1 MLMNRVMQGAAGVL
15 IALLSACGGTAA
27 SAPPSTAGSA
37 GSAAAASPSSPADIA
52 KYQGQDRQQMLEA
65 GAKKE
70 GTVSWYTAIAGDVIN
85 ALTDGFQQKY
95 PYLKL
100 NVFRA
105 DEPAVLQRITQETQA
120 NTASFDVTDLN
131 GGSTGILKDA
141 KLTDPYFSPSLA
153 AIPEGLKLPAS
164 GGLVDGADDWMTII
178 GFGYNTTLV
187 PKDAV
192 PKTTADLM
200 NPGLTGKIALAG
212 TTTGYNWVGS
222 VLAGMGDDA
231 GKKWLAD
238 FAAKQKPAVQQISGK
253 ALLDLIA
260 KGEVPASPTI
270 YRDHV
275 RQAQANKA
283 PVEWVPL
290 EPDVNLV
297 NYVVIGAKAPHP
309 YAAMLFID
317 YLLGD
322 GQKVFKDNFYTTAT
336 ENLNFKTFIP
346 YQGKTGAQYD
356 QATKDWSDLFKA
368 DFR

>member
-1 MLMNRVMQGAAGVL
+1 MAHVKALAAAVGVL
-15 IALLSACGGTAA
+15 LLAGCG
-27 SAPPSTAGSA
+27 GSA
-37 GSAAAASPSSPADIA
+37 GPPASSLGPSGPPAKPADA
-52 KYQGQDRQQMLEA
+52 GRYQAADRQQVLEQ

-70 GTVSWYTAIAGDVIN
+70 DAVSWYTAIAGDVIGG
-85 ALTDGFQQKY
+85 LTTGFQQKY
-95 PYLKL
+95 PSVKL

-105 DEPAVLQRITQETQA
+105 DEPTVLLRITQEAQA
-120 NTASFDVTDLN
+120 GTASFDVTDLN
-131 GGSTGILKDA
+131 GGATQILSEA
-141 KLTDPYFSPSLA
+141 KLITPYASPSLA
-153 AIPEGLKLPAS
+153 KIPEDLKI
-164 GGLVDGADDWMTII
+164 GTNGQLVDGASDWATII
-178 GFGYNTTLV
+178 GFGYNATLI

-200 NPGLTGKIALAG
+200 NPGLTGKLALAG
-212 TTTGYNWVGS
+212 TTTGYNWLGS

-231 GKKWLAD
+231 GKKWLAE

-275 RQAQANKA
+275 RQAVAKKA

-297 NYVVIGAKAPHP
+297 NYVVLGMKAPHP
-309 YAAMLFID
+309 NAAMLLVD

-322 GQKVFKDNFYTTAT
+322 GQQVLKHYFYTTGS
-336 ENLNFKTFIP
+336 EKLPFKTWLP
-346 YQGKTGAQYD
+346 YQGRTPTQYD
-356 QATKDWSDLFKA
+356 EATKGWSDLFKA
-368 DFR
+368 NFR

>member
-1 MLMNRVMQGAAGVL
+1 MKFQSLT
-15 IALLSACGGTAA
+15 IALALLLAACGGSAA
-27 SAPPSTAGSA
+27 QPASSGGSA
-37 GSAAAASPSSPADIA
+37 SGGGSAAPSTPADIA
-52 KYQGQDRQQMLEA
+52 KYQGGDRAQVLETA
-65 GAKKE
+65 ARKE
-70 GTVSWYTAIAGDVIN
+70 GTVNWYTAIAGDVIT
-85 ALTDGFQQKY
+85 ALTNGFQQKY

-105 DEPAVLQRITQETQA
+105 DELQVMQRITQETQA
-120 NTASFDVTDLN
+120 GTGSFDVTDLN
-131 GGSTGILKDA
+131 GGTSEILAEA
-141 KLTDPYFSPSLA
+141 KLITPYWSPSLA
-153 AIPEGLKLPAS
+153 NLADNIKNPA
-164 GGLVDGADDWMTII
+164 GGGQLVDRASDWATII
-178 GFGYNTTLV
+178 GFGYNTTLID
-187 PKDAV
+187 KAAV

-200 NPGLTGKIALAG
+200 NPGLTGKTALAG

-231 GKKWLAD
+231 GKKWLSD

-275 RQAQANKA
+275 RQAQASKA

-297 NYVVIGAKAPHP
+297 NYVVVGVKAPHP
-309 YAAMLFID
+309 NAGMLFVD

-322 GQKVFKDNFYTTAT
+322 GQQVLKDNFYTTGSEKLPFNT
-336 ENLNFKTFIP
+336 WIP
-346 YQGKTGAQYD
+346 YKDKTSSQYD
-356 QATKDWSDLFKA
+356 EATKSWSDLFKS